1 MAFEERVGFRFS
13 DGDCLSFISLDT
25 PLYQKQVD
33 MLAEEFNDILGE
45 GNEFEQLVWNTM
57 CEAIDHDGYGSFRF
71 TWNHALMD
79 FLTDDQLEEV
89 QECVNTAFGN
99 TVFFENWATMNGCQE
114 DFSNFEDEYS
124 VESYINAISELGYKI
139 DWDYEKDIVPKKFHK
154 NLDHLRTL
162 QTLKH
167 NEEETA

>member
-1 MAFEERVGFRFS
+1 
-13 DGDCLSFISLDT
+13 
-25 PLYQKQVD
+25 
-33 MLAEEFNDILGE
+33 
-45 GNEFEQLVWNTM
+45 M

-89 QECVNTAFGN
+89 RECLNTAFDN
-99 TVFFENWATMNGCQE
+99 TVFFDLWSRMNSYQE

-162 QTLKH
+162 HTLNH
-167 NEEETA
+167 NVEETA